1 MSLLSESAIVLTAA
15 VVALPLFKRL
25 GFGTVLGYLAAG
37 LLIGPHV
44 FGLVTDVERLQH
56 ISEMGVVFLLFII
69 GLELQPRRLWA
80 LRNPVFGAGGAQIA
94 ITTLVLAAA
103 AYALGLAPQAAV
115 IAGFGLAMSSTA
127 FAIQTLAEKKQLT
140 TQHGRA
146 AFSILLF
153 QDVAVIPAL
162 AVLPLL
168 AGDSS
173 VSLSME
179 MARAAGVII
188 VVVVGGRLVLKPFL
202 RVMARA
208 DSPELFTAAALLVV
222 LSTAFFMDMVGL
234 SMTLGSFLAGVL
246 LADSEYRHELEATL
260 DPFKGLLLGL
270 FFIAV
275 GMSVDLH
282 LLIQQP
288 LLVVG
293 LALGLLAIKGAILF
307 ALGRLTGLPT
317 IGARHLAVYI
327 SQGGEFAFVLY
338 ALAGEHHLLDPS
350 TGHLLVAVVSVSMAL
365 TPFLIKLSEWLCRA
379 RAAQQPTENYD
390 TIDEEDSQVILAGF
404 GRMGQIVARVLRLR
418 KIPFTALDKSF
429 EQVDFVRKF
438 GGKVY
443 FGDASRLDLLRA
455 ARAERAKI
463 FVLAIDDV
471 DASLRTAE
479 MVRRHYPHLK
489 IYARARNRQHV
500 YKLREIGVHVVVREQ
515 FYSSLEMSRQ
525 LLIEF
530 GATPEEARTLMMRF
544 RDHDEQMLTR
554 QQQFHQDEAKLI
566 ESVKQSL
573 IELEDLFEQDV
584 SMQNKNGQKAETS
597 ATDSL
602 TPPLSRTRERE

>member
-1 MSLLSESAIVLTAA
+1 MSLLSESAIVLTAT
-15 VVALPLFKRL
+15 VVALPFFKRL

-44 FGLVTDVERLQH
+44 LGLVTDVERLQH

-80 LRNPVFGAGGAQIA
+80 LRKPVFGAGGAQIA
-94 ITTLVLAAA
+94 ITTIALAAA

-140 TQHGRA
+140 TQHGRT

-222 LSTAFFMDMVGL
+222 LSTAFFMDLVGL

-275 GMSVDLH
+275 GMSVDLQ

-338 ALAGEHHLLDPS
+338 ALAGEHHLLDAE
-350 TGHLLVAVVSVSMAL
+350 TRQLLVAVVSVSMAL
-365 TPFLIKLSEWLCRA
+365 TPFLIKLSEWLCRT
-379 RAAQQPTENYD
+379 RAAQQPIENYD
-390 TIDEEDSQVILAGF
+390 TIDAEDSQVILAGF

-455 ARAERAKI
+455 AHTERAKI
-463 FVLAIDDV
+463 FVLVVDDV
-471 DASLRTAE
+471 DSSLRIAE

-489 IYARARNRQHV
+489 IYARARNRHHV

-515 FYSSLEMSRQ
+515 FHSSLEMSRQ
-525 LLIEF
+525 LLIDF
-530 GATPEEARTLMMRF
+530 GATPDEARTLMVRF
-544 RDHDEQMLTR
+544 RDHDENMLAR
-554 QQQFHQDEAKLI
+554 QQQFHQDEAQLI
-566 ESVKQSL
+566 ASVKQSL
-573 IELEDLFEQDV
+573 TELEDLFEQDV
-584 SMQNKNGQKAETS
+584 SMQNKNGNGAQKKAQESS
-597 ATDSL
+597 AGT
-602 TPPLSRTRERE
+602 

>member
-1 MSLLSESAIVLTAA
+1 MSLLSESAIVLTAT
-15 VVALPLFKRL
+15 VLALPLFKRL

-44 FGLVTDVERLQH
+44 LGLVTDVERLQH

-80 LRNPVFGAGGAQIA
+80 LRKPVFGAGGAQIA
-94 ITTLVLAAA
+94 ITTIALAAA

-140 TQHGRA
+140 TQHGRT

-202 RVMARA
+202 RIMARA

-275 GMSVDLH
+275 GMSVDLQ

-293 LALGLLAIKGAILF
+293 LALGLLAVKGAILF

-338 ALAGEHHLLDPS
+338 ALAGEHHLLDAE
-350 TGHLLVAVVSVSMAL
+350 TRQLLVAVVSVSMAL
-365 TPFLIKLSEWLCRA
+365 TPLLIKLSEWLCQA
-379 RAAQQPTENYD
+379 RAAQQPVENYD
-390 TIDEEDSQVILAGF
+390 TIDEEDSQVILARF

-471 DASLRTAE
+471 DSSLRTAE

-530 GATPEEARTLMMRF
+530 GATPEEARTLMVRF
-544 RDHDEQMLTR
+544 RDHDEQMLAR

-573 IELEDLFEQDV
+573 VELEDLFEQDV
-584 SMQNKNGQKAETS
+584 SMQNKNGNGAQKKAQELPTGS
-597 ATDSL
+597 
-602 TPPLSRTRERE
+602 